1 MVGAAAALFALVAGT
16 VLTST
21 ARVQAQDAAGGSV
34 WAGVYTEEQ
43 AKRGEAVAAKMCTSC
58 HGPDLTGGE
67 AGPALVGLEFIGN
80 WTNLTM
86 ADFFDRVHSTMP
98 ADSPGTLTEKQ
109 TSDVAAYVLKLN
121 KYPAGTTELS
131 SDLGAL
137 KAIKIEGPR

>member
-1 MVGAAAALFALVAGT
+1 MFALVAGT
-16 VLTST
+16 VVLSTS
-21 ARVQAQDAAGGSV
+21 RVRAQDAAGGSV
-34 WAGVYTEEQ
+34 LAGVYTEEQ

-67 AGPALVGLEFIGN
+67 AGPALVGLEFLGN

-86 ADFFDRVHSTMP
+86 ADFYDRIHATMP
-98 ADSPGTLTEKQ
+98 ADSPGTMTPQQ

-121 KYPAGTTELS
+121 KYPAGSTELS
-131 SDLGAL
+131 TDPGAL